1 MNISDIILVNMDY
14 KIVLSETYAQV
25 YVIEDKKIIICEI
38 STDYVP
44 IEDFKRIFLFMTEL
58 MKSGSFDKF
67 IFDKRALRAFH
78 QPSME
83 WYYLEWKKS
92 ILEHGVSKHRKILP
106 NEPWFEKMVAV
117 AKEQILS
124 ANPSNIIHQLDIKYC
139 KTLEEAIEV

>member
-1 MNISDIILVNMDY
+1 
-14 KIVLSETYAQV
+14 
-25 YVIEDKKIIICEI
+25 
-38 STDYVP
+38 
-44 IEDFKRIFLFMTEL
+44 
-58 MKSGSFDKF
+58 
-67 IFDKRALRAFH
+67 
-78 QPSME
+78 ME

-92 ILEHGVSKHRKILP
+92 ILAYGVSKHRKILP